1 MSIQSTR
8 NRIFFAIVLFALVL
22 AIGISLI
29 STSHAAAAETTDDS
43 RITQLEQQIAQLE
56 QMLSQL
62 QQENS
67 ALIITNSQL
76 SQQVAQ
82 LQTELSTEYV
92 LVLRHEDL
100 VLSGLFGDSIV
111 VNTRVQEIR
120 VGKAM
125 FDSCQIGDDITTSE
139 FHRFL
144 ASSSFSQTR
153 IIVEDKLT
161 R

>member
-43 RITQLEQQIAQLE
+43 RIAQLE
-56 QMLSQL
+56 QIISQL

-82 LQTELSTEYV
+82 LQTELNTEYV

-111 VNTRVQEIR
+111 TNTRVQEIS
-120 VGKAM
+120 VSKAM
-125 FDSCQIGDDITTSE
+125 FESCQIGDDITSTAL
-139 FHRFL
+139 HRLL
-144 ASSSFSQTR
+144 AAANFSQTR
-153 IIVEDKLT
+153 VIVENKFT